1 MQTAITLF
9 TLTMAPATAAIVAD
23 HALSAPAA
31 SAVGAYVISFS
42 VIAERA
48 TISRQ
53 RAGERHRRSGSAR
66 AMIGSAQSW

>member
-1 MQTAITLF
+1 ML
-9 TLTMAPATAAIVAD
+9 ATAVIAAD

-31 SAVGAYVISFS
+31 QAVGAYVISFS
-42 VIAERA
+42 VIAKRA

-53 RAGERHRRSGSAR
+53 RAGERYRRSGLAR